1 MPSGG
6 EKYAQMTMFESLLA
20 MAGTATLALI
30 FSLLFGL
37 DWKTGCIIVGTTA
50 LFTGGAV
57 FTFVEVRRLGVAA
70 KDERGPADHNAR
82 ESN

>member
-1 MPSGG
+1 MPNSG
-6 EKYAQMTMFESLLA
+6 EKYAQMTLFESLLA

-37 DWKTGCIIVGTTA
+37 DWKTACIIVGATA

-57 FTFVEVRRLGVAA
+57 FTFVEVRRLGAAA
-70 KDERGPADHNAR
+70 KDEQGPADHNAR
-82 ESN
+82 GSN